1 VTGVGFRTVAS
12 QGASAIGRGIGG
24 PSARFARR
32 DDGTRVAATAIIMF
46 ALPYLAGTELV
57 SHLERFGYRV
67 RSRSAGLATLA
78 REANVVI
85 VPEASTLSPTLVR
98 AMLRTARV
106 DPSEF
111 VRLVEEQLP
120 ASGHAA

>member
-1 VTGVGFRTVAS
+1 
-12 QGASAIGRGIGG
+12 
-24 PSARFARR
+24 
-32 DDGTRVAATAIIMF
+32 MF
-46 ALPYLAGTELV
+46 ALPYLAGAELV
-57 SHLERFGYRV
+57 SYLERFGYRV

-98 AMLRTARV
+98 AMLRTAKV

-111 VRLVEEQLP
+111 LRVLEAQVP
-120 ASGHAA
+120 AAQQVA